1 MNPKPTLVA
10 LLILAVLAL
19 SACSSVFGPA
29 AAPTSVPT
37 AILLPTNPPPP
48 TIQPVVASPTASVQ
62 SAPLCT
68 VDPLAS
74 ACTPPLVE
82 ERDRFCVKKVPY
94 ALMALPVG
102 TTFQPA
108 DAGLTCSNEGVHDG
122 MQMVSCTGK
131 RLTSYDLKVC
141 NSTCSA
147 AVPLATG
154 TGQCPQGYG
163 YNAAAGC
170 CWPMPAPDAGCS
182 LFKVDIGTCE

>member
-1 MNPKPTLVA
+1 MKHNSA
-10 LLILAVLAL
+10 LIAMLILSVLAL
-19 SACSSVFGPA
+19 SACNSVFVP
-29 AAPTSVPT
+29 APTPTPAPT
-37 AILLPTNPPPP
+37 AILPTSAPPP
-48 TIQPVVASPTASVQ
+48 IQPVVASPTASVQ

-68 VDPLAS
+68 VDPLAL

-82 ERDRFCVKKVPY
+82 ERDKFCVKKIPY

-102 TTFQPA
+102 TNFQPA
-108 DAGLTCSNEGVHDG
+108 DSGLTCTDEGVRDG

-131 RLTSYDLKVC
+131 RLVSYDLKVC

-147 AVPLATG
+147 AAPLTTG
-154 TGQCPQGYG
+154 TAQCPQGYG

-170 CWPMPAPDAGCS
+170 CWPMPAPDAGCK